1 MTTGRNNAPC
11 TTRFA
16 MRTRGAGLLKAAQES
31 AYDFL
36 SQDVRT
42 NWHPIVEVELYLE
55 MFLSSE
61 DYQGSC
67 NISKLESNRTAISS
81 IYAVIAKLPLQTVEK
96 SLTVPGQIKPLGM
109 SDSEYIRAKIDF
121 YGSPSSLCYAA
132 HPDLPM

>member
-1 MTTGRNNAPC
+1 
-11 TTRFA
+11 
-16 MRTRGAGLLKAAQES
+16 MRRGGEGGPLKVTQES

-81 IYAVIAKLPLQTVEK
+81 IYAVIAQLLLQTVEE
-96 SLTVPGQIKPLGM
+96 SLTVPIQIKPLGM
-109 SDSEYIRAKIDF
+109 RDSEYIRAKIEF

-132 HPDLPM
+132 DPDLPM